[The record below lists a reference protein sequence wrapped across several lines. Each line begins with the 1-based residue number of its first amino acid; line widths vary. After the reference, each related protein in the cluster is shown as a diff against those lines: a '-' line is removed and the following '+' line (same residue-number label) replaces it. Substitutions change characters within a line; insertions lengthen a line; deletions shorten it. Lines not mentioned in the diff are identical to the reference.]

1 MRRMIFILSGWT
13 LIFMFFLYGMFLV
26 AVAYAG
32 RSSQEIFDYLNHRL
46 YGHTKLE
53 FVFNPI
59 IDFARLAHDDIPKA
73 ARMGMINKMQAA
85 RYPERNIIPASKS
98 VLVFSDKSVKQYAT
112 ISEAALYAPSG
123 AVVEISAGDYTEA
136 QAVWKQKEI
145 TIRGIGGPV
154 RLFAGKKSAEGK
166 AIWVF
171 RTGKA
176 SISGIG
182 FFDAKVHDM
191 NGAGVRAEKGDFSF
205 DNVHFENNESGIL
218 TTAAVGTLT
227 VDRSTFINNGNGD
240 GYSHA
245 IYAGK
250 IDLLVVTRSVFY
262 NTIVGHHIKSRAAS
276 SFVQD
281 SKFYD
286 ELGLVSYELNFPN
299 GGEVF
304 VLNNYLE
311 QNNYN
316 ENSVMLS
323 YGEEG
328 LLHKVNTLTV
338 NKSTFRN
345 VASGGTFVRTVI
357 DSDKSI
363 IENSRFMGNGIIDSR
378 SKLQHSANN
387 IWVGNLLLWKN
398 TYFADNQYKPALEQ
412 QKLELLRN
420 QYCGECSVLAGETG
434 AFGIFSVATPR

>member
-1 MRRMIFILSGWT
+1 MHRLIFILSGGS
-13 LIFMFFLYGMFLV
+13 LILMLFLYGLFSV
-26 AVAYAG
+26 VVGYAG

-59 IDFARLAHDDIPKA
+59 IDFARLVHDDIPRA
-73 ARMGMINKMQAA
+73 SRLGMINRMQTA
-85 RYPERNIIPASKS
+85 RYVERKITPASKP

-123 AVVEISAGDYTEA
+123 AIVEISAGDYTEA

-176 SISGIG
+176 SISGIS

-205 DNVHFENNESGIL
+205 QDVHFENNESGIL
-218 TTAAVGTLT
+218 TTAAVGTVR

-245 IYAGK
+245 IYAGN
-250 IDLLVVTRSVFY
+250 IDLLVVTRSVFH

-276 SFVQD
+276 SYVQD

-311 QNNYN
+311 QNKYN

-328 LLHKVNTLTV
+328 LLHKANILTV

-357 DSDKSI
+357 GSDKTI
-363 IENSRFMGNGIIDSR
+363 IENSRFMGNGIIDSG
-378 SKLQHSANN
+378 SKYQYALNN
-387 IWVGNLLLWKN
+387 VWLGNVLFWKN
-398 TYFADNQYKPALEQ
+398 TYFSDNKYKPALEQ
-412 QKLELLRN
+412 QKLELLKN
-420 QYCGECSVLAGETG
+420 KYCKECSVLAGETG
-434 AFGIFSVATPR
+434 AFGIFSAATPR